1 MSGAAEAPVKP
12 AILIAGGTGFAPMQA
27 IIENELIRG
36 SGRPLH
42 LYWGA
47 RARAD
52 LYRHE
57 RAEAWTRQY
66 PAFRYTP
73 VLSHPLPE
81 DRWLGRTGWVH
92 EAVLADYPDLSN
104 VEIYASGPPAMITA
118 IRAQVFARG
127 LKEENLY
134 SDSFEYA
141 HPHT

>member
-1 MSGAAEAPVKP
+1 MSGAAEEAGKP

-27 IIENELIRG
+27 IVENEIAR
-36 SGRPLH
+36 SSRRPLH

-47 RARAD
+47 RARVD

-57 RAEAWTRQY
+57 RAEAWARQH

-73 VLSHPLPE
+73 VLSEPSPV
-81 DRWLGRTGWVH
+81 DRWTGRTGWVH

-104 VEIYASGPPAMITA
+104 VEVYASGPPAMIAA
-118 IRAQVFARG
+118 IRKHVFARG

-134 SDSFEYA
+134 YDSFEYA
-141 HPHT
+141 HAVA